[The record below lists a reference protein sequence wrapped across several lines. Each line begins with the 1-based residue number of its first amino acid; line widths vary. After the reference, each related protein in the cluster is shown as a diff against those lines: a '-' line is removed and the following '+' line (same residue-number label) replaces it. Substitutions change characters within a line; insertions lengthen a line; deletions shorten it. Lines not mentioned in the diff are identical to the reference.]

1 MGVAGIAAGM
11 VSAGYINKQTTVSG
25 HNPETGEK
33 CSLIAGKDCVRG
45 ADVVMSN
52 PVHHNLTMVNQSFD
66 MNLHTGINYTV
77 ELKMLGFPFKR
88 VTCNKGTMFSRM
100 TSTSGMWS
108 QWDPRQDNKSS
119 VTVPASPPG
128 GTSITSL
135 FTAAACYAQKSDK
148 TIISASMKGN
158 FTLQVGNFSLEAHVE
173 QAYVPVVFDQTIPNF
188 DDGPL
193 SMRCDDITYH

>member
-1 MGVAGIAAGM
+1 MRSASVARSVCGPFHRRSSLQIVCPGYGYNLFKNTTIVLTKTPQNAPYLSKFFGTWNSGITQYVAISGPIRSGSTFLNNITTQTIEVAGIAAGM

-108 QWDPRQDNKSS
+108 QWDPRQ
-119 VTVPASPPG
+119 A
-128 GTSITSL
+128 
-135 FTAAACYAQKSDK
+135 
-148 TIISASMKGN
+148 
-158 FTLQVGNFSLEAHVE
+158 
-173 QAYVPVVFDQTIPNF
+173 
-188 DDGPL
+188 
-193 SMRCDDITYH
+193 